1 MKSEIYSEVPK
12 SRRSSLHDV
21 IRANSNKNFKKQ
33 IFFIWVKKTKIMM
46 TNADIEVSYIGS
58 DKNNYK
64 TLDNISKIDKK
75 SKNHNGMEIKKM

>member
-1 MKSEIYSEVPK
+1 M
-12 SRRSSLHDV
+12 L
-21 IRANSNKNFKKQ
+21 
-33 IFFIWVKKTKIMM
+33 

>member
-1 MKSEIYSEVPK
+1 MKYIQKFLKVEED
-12 SRRSSLHDV
+12 DV
-21 IRANSNKNFKKQ
+21 IRANSNKNLKKN
-33 IFFIWVKKTKIMM
+33 ICYLSERTKIML